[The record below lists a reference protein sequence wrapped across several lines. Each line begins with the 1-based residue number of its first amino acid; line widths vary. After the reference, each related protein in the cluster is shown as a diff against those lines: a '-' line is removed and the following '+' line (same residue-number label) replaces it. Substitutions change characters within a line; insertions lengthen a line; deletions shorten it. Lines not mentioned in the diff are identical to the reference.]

1 MSKRERRKARKHVRK
16 MKSDSGDLSDKI
28 AKAMIESLQFAN
40 NNVDLVR
47 DQDAKRDENLKQ
59 AGAD

>member
-1 MSKRERRKARKHVRK
+1 MSKRERRKTRHHVRK
-16 MKSDSGDLSDKI
+16 MKSDSGELGDKI
-28 AKAMIESLQFAN
+28 ANALIESLQFAN
-40 NNVDLVR
+40 DNVEYVQ